1 MSTLCPL
8 IAVATKIG
16 RDFCIASY
24 KLALCRQPVFRYEI
38 LSTEMQQNRAGVNL
52 GCKKSLFCQ
61 LWEDVSDLYTSA
73 ADTYLPACNLVC
85 CSCRCRTCSTT
96 ISCLISAAVTVSYLR
111 QNSRLLDDN
120 GGLVVGSQFCSVA
133 KMCGSN
139 RIRQSGLPLTNL
151 VHHALACSSKLL
163 D

>member
-1 MSTLCPL
+1 
-8 IAVATKIG
+8 
-16 RDFCIASY
+16 
-24 KLALCRQPVFRYEI
+24 
-38 LSTEMQQNRAGVNL
+38 MQQNRAGVNL

-96 ISCLISAAVTVSYLR
+96 ISRLISAAVTVSYLR

-120 GGLVVGSQFCSVA
+120 GGPVVGSQFCSVA

-139 RIRQSGLPLTNL
+139 RIRQSGLPLTGYQGLPITFQPYNL
-151 VHHALACSSKLL
+151 GGPRCPMFWQGGFKGSVSTAPQDQRYSLEPPDRKSVV
-163 D
+163 